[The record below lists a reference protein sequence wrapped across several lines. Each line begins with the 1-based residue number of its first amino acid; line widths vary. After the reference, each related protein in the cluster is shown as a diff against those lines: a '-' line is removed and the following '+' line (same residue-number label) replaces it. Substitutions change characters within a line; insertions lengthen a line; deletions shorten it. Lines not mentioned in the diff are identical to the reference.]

1 MGGLDLPERYNVGAD
16 LLDRNLPARAR
27 KVAIHSAA
35 GDLTYSDLFN
45 LSCGAAQALIDK
57 GVRREERV
65 LLVAYDS
72 PGWVAAFLGAIRMG
86 AIPVPVNPLLQRSED
101 YDHYLEDS
109 LARVVIVD
117 AASEEKVTAAA
128 RRAATKPT
136 LMRADQIAP
145 GHDLPPA
152 ATRKDDMAFWL
163 YSSGSTGKPKAVVHL
178 QHDIPVTC
186 VTYAEQVLGITERD
200 ITFST
205 TGLFHAYGFGNNLT
219 FPYWVGASTVLHAG
233 RNTPATVLETIE
245 KRRPTLFFSA
255 PTLYNAILNFEGAKS
270 RDLSSIRHC
279 VAAAEA
285 LPAEVWRRW
294 KDAFG
299 LTILD
304 GVGSTEML
312 HIYCSNRLDD
322 VRPGSSGKPV
332 PGYEL
337 KILGDDGNPVP
348 AGEAGDLHVK
358 GDSALALYW
367 AQHEKTKRSILGD
380 WFFTGDRY
388 RVDGDGFYWYEGR
401 SDDMI
406 KVSGLWA
413 SPIEIESVL
422 LEHAAVA
429 ESAVVGIDVEGFT
442 KIKAFVITKGDAVA
456 DDALVAELQEHC
468 KSRLQRFQYP
478 HVIEFVPDLPKTV
491 TGKIQRYKLR
501 EPAREPAP
509 PNCRSATRSCPAT
522 ELERRSS
529 RRRSKC
535 FARPAPTS
543 SSRSSTSTPTP
554 TCAPD
559 TRSPPRSGR
568 RSPKRT
574 RSSSA
579 PSATPASMTRAT
591 SRAYC
596 SASASSST
604 FT

>member
-1 MGGLDLPERYNVGAD
+1 MVGLDLPERYNVGAD
-16 LLDRNLPARAR
+16 LLHRNLKTRPS

-35 GDLTYSDLFN
+35 GDVTYGDLCK
-45 LSCGAAQALIDK
+45 LACGAARTLIDL

-72 PGWVAAFLGAIRMG
+72 PGWVASFLGAIWMG
-86 AIPVPVNPLLQRSED
+86 AVPVPVNPLLQRSED
-101 YDHYLEDS
+101 YDHYLDDS
-109 LARVVIVD
+109 LARVVMVD
-117 AASEEKVTAAA
+117 ANTEEKVTAAA
-128 RRAATKPT
+128 QRAATKPVVLRT
-136 LMRADQIAP
+136 DQIAP
-145 GHDLPPA
+145 GPDVPVA
-152 ATRKDDMAFWL
+152 STRKDDMAFWL

-178 QHDIPVTC
+178 QHDIPYTC
-186 VTYAEQVLGITERD
+186 VTYGEQVLGITERD

-219 FPYWVGASTVLHAG
+219 LPYWVGASTVLHAG
-233 RNTPATVLETIE
+233 RSTPATALDTIE

-255 PTLYNAILNFEGAKS
+255 PTLYNAILNFEGAKN
-270 RDLSSIRHC
+270 RDLSSVRHC

-294 KDAFG
+294 KEAFG

-337 KILGDDGNPVP
+337 KILDDAGKPV
-348 AGEAGDLHVK
+348 ATGEAGDLYVK

-367 AQHEKTKRSILGD
+367 AQHEKSKRSVLGE

-388 RVDGDGFYWYEGR
+388 RVDEDGYFWYEGR

-406 KVSGLWA
+406 KVSGLWV

-422 LEHAAVA
+422 LEHQSVA
-429 ESAVVGIDVEGFT
+429 ESAVVGIDVDGFT
-442 KIKAFVITKGDAVA
+442 KIKAFVITRGAAVPG
-456 DDALVAELQEHC
+456 DALVAELQEHC

-478 HVIEFVPDLPKTV
+478 HLVDFVQELPKTA

-501 EPAREPAP
+501 EKQA
-509 PNCRSATRSCPAT
+509 
-522 ELERRSS
+522 
-529 RRRSKC
+529 
-535 FARPAPTS
+535 
-543 SSRSSTSTPTP
+543 
-554 TCAPD
+554 
-559 TRSPPRSGR
+559 SPSL
-568 RSPKRT
+568 T
-574 RSSSA
+574 
-579 PSATPASMTRAT
+579 
-591 SRAYC
+591 
-596 SASASSST
+596 
-604 FT
+604 

>member
-16 LLDRNLPARAR
+16 LLHRNLKARAA

-35 GDLTYSDLFN
+35 ADVTYGDLCQLA
-45 LSCGAAQALIDK
+45 CGAARTLADL

-65 LLVAYDS
+65 VIVAYDS
-72 PGWVAAFLGAIRMG
+72 PGWVASFLGAIWMG
-86 AIPVPVNPLLQRSED
+86 AVPVPVNPLLQHSED
-101 YDHYLEDS
+101 YDHYLDDS
-109 LARVVIVD
+109 LARVVVVD
-117 AASEEKVTAAA
+117 GATEEKVTAAA
-128 RRAATKPT
+128 ARSATKPS
-136 LMRADQIAP
+136 LLRVDQIAAGP
-145 GHDLPPA
+145 EVAVAP
-152 ATRKDDMAFWL
+152 TRRDDMAFWL

-178 QHDIPVTC
+178 QHDIPYTC

-233 RNTPATVLETIE
+233 RNTPATVLDTIE

-270 RDLSSIRHC
+270 RDMSSIRHC

-322 VRPGSSGKPV
+322 LRAGSSGKPV

-337 KILGDDGNPVP
+337 KILDDGGNQVGV
-348 AGEAGDLHVK
+348 GEAGDLYVK

-367 AQHEKTKRSILGD
+367 AQHEKSKRSVLGE

-388 RVDGDGFYWYEGR
+388 RVDEDGFYWYEGR

-406 KVSGLWA
+406 KVSGLWV
-413 SPIEIESVL
+413 SPIEIEAVL
-422 LEHAAVA
+422 LEHPSVA
-429 ESAVVGIDVEGFT
+429 ESAVVGIEVEGFT
-442 KIKAFVITKGDAVA
+442 KIKAFVITKGDAA
-456 DDALVAELQEHC
+456 PGDSLIAELQEHC
-468 KSRLQRFQYP
+468 KSRLQRYQYP
-478 HVIEFVPDLPKTV
+478 HLIDFVPELPKTV

-501 EPAREPAP
+501 EPVREPA
-509 PNCRSATRSCPAT
+509 SA
-522 ELERRSS
+522 
-529 RRRSKC
+529 
-535 FARPAPTS
+535 
-543 SSRSSTSTPTP
+543 
-554 TCAPD
+554 
-559 TRSPPRSGR
+559 
-568 RSPKRT
+568 
-574 RSSSA
+574 
-579 PSATPASMTRAT
+579 
-591 SRAYC
+591 
-596 SASASSST
+596 
-604 FT
+604 

>member
-16 LLDRNLPARAR
+16 LLHRNLTTRAA
-27 KVAIHSAA
+27 KIAIHSAA
-35 GDLTYSDLFN
+35 GDLTYGDLCK
-45 LSCGAAQALIDK
+45 LACGAARTFADL

-65 LLVAYDS
+65 LIVAYDS
-72 PGWVAAFLGAIRMG
+72 PGWVASFLGAIWMG
-86 AIPVPVNPLLQRSED
+86 AVPVPVNPLLQRSED
-101 YDHYLEDS
+101 YDHYLDDS
-109 LARVVIVD
+109 LARVVVVD
-117 AASEEKVTAAA
+117 GATEEKVSAAA
-128 RRAATKPT
+128 QRAATKPFVI
-136 LMRADQIAP
+136 RNDQIAAGP
-145 GHDLPPA
+145 DLPIAP
-152 ATRKDDMAFWL
+152 TRKDDMAFWL

-178 QHDIPVTC
+178 QHDIPYTA
-186 VTYAEQVLGITERD
+186 VTYGEQVLGITERD

-219 FPYWVGASTVLHAG
+219 MPYWVGASTILHAG
-233 RNTPATVLETIE
+233 RSTPATTLDTIE

-337 KILGDDGNPVP
+337 KILDDAGDAVP
-348 AGEAGDLHVK
+348 AGEAGDLYVK

-367 AQHEKTKRSILGD
+367 AQHEKSKRSVLGE

-388 RVDGDGFYWYEGR
+388 RMDADGFYWYEGR

-406 KVSGLWA
+406 KVSGLWV

-422 LEHAAVA
+422 LEHPSVA
-429 ESAVVGIDVEGFT
+429 ESAVVGIDVDGFT
-442 KIKAFVITKGDAVA
+442 KIKAFVITKGAA
-456 DDALVAELQEHC
+456 AGDDSLVAELQEHC
-468 KSRLQRFQYP
+468 KSRLQRYQYP
-478 HVIEFVPDLPKTV
+478 HLIDFVPDLPKTA

-501 EPAREPAP
+501 EPARE
-509 PNCRSATRSCPAT
+509 T
-522 ELERRSS
+522 
-529 RRRSKC
+529 
-535 FARPAPTS
+535 
-543 SSRSSTSTPTP
+543 
-554 TCAPD
+554 
-559 TRSPPRSGR
+559 
-568 RSPKRT
+568 
-574 RSSSA
+574 
-579 PSATPASMTRAT
+579 
-591 SRAYC
+591 
-596 SASASSST
+596 ASA
-604 FT
+604 

>member
-1 MGGLDLPERYNVGAD
+1 MLMRQDWVVVELPDRYNVGAD
-16 LLDRNLPARAR
+16 LLDRNL
-27 KVAIHSAA
+27 AA
-35 GDLTYSDLFN
+35 GRASKIAIRTAAADVSYGDLARLAN
-45 LSCGAAQALIDK
+45 GAASAFLDA

-65 LLVAYDS
+65 LLCGFDT
-72 PGWVAAFLGAIRMG
+72 PGWVASFLGAIRIG
-86 AIPVPVNPLLQRSED
+86 AVPVPVNPVLQRTED
-101 YDHYLEDS
+101 YQHFLDDS
-109 LARVVIVD
+109 LATVVVVD
-117 AASEEKVTAAA
+117 ATTEEKL
-128 RRAATKPT
+128 KPISPR
-136 LMRADQIAP
+136 LVRADHIAP
-145 GHDLPPA
+145 AADVKPA
-152 ATRKDDMAFWL
+152 PTRKDDMAFWL

-178 QHDIPVTC
+178 QHDIPYTC
-186 VTYAEQVLGITERD
+186 ETYALQVLGIKETD
-200 ITFST
+200 TTFST

-322 VRPGSSGKPV
+322 LRPGSSGKPV

-337 KILGDDGNPVP
+337 KVLDEDGKPVKL
-348 AGEAGDLHVK
+348 GEAGDLYVK

-367 AQHEKTKRSILGD
+367 AQHEKSKRSILGD

-406 KVSGLWA
+406 KVSGLWV
-413 SPIEIESVL
+413 SPIEIESALV
-422 LEHAAVA
+422 EHTAVA
-429 ESAVVGIDVEGFT
+429 ESAVVGVTVEGFT
-442 KIKAFVITKGDAVA
+442 RIKAFVIPRPDAVPGDALA
-456 DDALVAELQEHC
+456 AELREHC
-468 KSRLQRFQYP
+468 KQRLQRFQYP
-478 HVIEFVPDLPKTV
+478 HMIEFVAELPKTV

-501 EPAREPAP
+501 EQSVSPNPVAQRKETAPA
-509 PNCRSATRSCPAT
+509 
-522 ELERRSS
+522 
-529 RRRSKC
+529 
-535 FARPAPTS
+535 
-543 SSRSSTSTPTP
+543 
-554 TCAPD
+554 
-559 TRSPPRSGR
+559 
-568 RSPKRT
+568 
-574 RSSSA
+574 
-579 PSATPASMTRAT
+579 
-591 SRAYC
+591 
-596 SASASSST
+596 
-604 FT
+604 